1 MLKIYNLK
9 EKPEYL
15 NEILSLEIKEWSKDK
30 NITEERL
37 NLKINKIKSLFD
49 NKYFC
54 KLILLDEKDLIGFI
68 SMFPEDMDERPDLK
82 PWYATMYVKEEYR
95 KKGYSKILND
105 AILDEANNRGF
116 DKLYLKSTLNNY
128 YEKFGAIFMEKIND
142 EKLYYI
148 KTRRLNENNR
158 ISR

>member
-1 MLKIYNLK
+1 MLKIYNIK
-9 EKPEYL
+9 ENPEYL

-105 AILDEANNRGF
+105 AILDEAKNRGF

>member
-15 NEILSLEIKEWSKDK
+15 KEVALLEMKEWAEDK
-30 NITEERL
+30 NITDERL
-37 NLKINKIKSLFD
+37 NNKIEHIIERFD

-105 AILDEANNRGF
+105 AILDEAYNRGF
-116 DKLYLKSTLNNY
+116 DKLYLKSTLENY

>member
-1 MLKIYNLK
+1 MLKIYDIKEKQEYLK
-9 EKPEYL
+9 EVL
-15 NEILSLEIKEWSKDK
+15 TLEIKEWSDDK
-30 NITEERL
+30 NIIEERI
-37 NLKINKIKSLFD
+37 NKKINEVKSLF
-49 NKYFC
+49 NKEYFC
-54 KLILLDEKDLIGFI
+54 KLILLDEKELIGFI
-68 SMFPEDMDERPDLK
+68 SMFPEDMDERPDLR

-95 KKGYSKILND
+95 GLCYSKILND

-116 DKLYLKSTLNNY
+116 DKLYLKSTLENY
-128 YEKFGAIFMEKIND
+128 YEKFGAIFMEKIDD